1 MSEERTERRLL
12 ERFRANYL
20 GFVEAF
26 NRHDFEAAFAG
37 MPPDFVFDISGGG
50 LYERATGMIRGSS
63 GAVMHSR
70 EELIAFYR
78 DLLEEFPDWHVD
90 VEDFA
95 EPTPG
100 VVLVTHMVG
109 GSGRVS
115 GAPTARRITEVW
127 DMRSRPI
134 RISQHQDEAEAL
146 EAAGLSE

>member
-1 MSEERTERRLL
+1 MSEERIERRLL

-20 GFVEAF
+20 EFVEAF
-26 NRHDFEAAFAG
+26 NRHDFEAAFART
-37 MPPDFVFDISGGG
+37 PPDFVFDISGVG
-50 LYERATGMIRGSS
+50 LYEARAGMIRGSS
-63 GAVMHSR
+63 GAVMHGR

-78 DLLEEFPDWHVD
+78 DWFEAFPDWHLD

-100 VVLVTHMVG
+100 VILVTHMVG

-115 GAPTARRITEVW
+115 GVPTARRITEVW
-127 DMRSRPI
+127 DIRSRPI
-134 RISQHQDEAEAL
+134 RVSQHQDEAEAL

>member
-1 MSEERTERRLL
+1 MSEERIERRLL

-20 GFVEAF
+20 EFVDAL

-37 MPPDFVFDISGGG
+37 TPPDVVFDISGAG
-50 LYERATGMIRGSS
+50 LYAGMIRGSS

-70 EELIAFYR
+70 EELIAFFR
-78 DLLEEFPDWHVD
+78 DWFEEFPDWHVD

-134 RISQHQDEAEAL
+134 RISQHQDEDEAL

>member
-1 MSEERTERRLL
+1 MSEERIERHLL

-20 GFVEAF
+20 GSMEAF

-37 MPPDFVFDISGGG
+37 TPPDFVFDISGAG

-63 GAVMHSR
+63 GGVMHSR
-70 EELIAFYR
+70 EELIAFFR
-78 DLLEEFPDWHVD
+78 DWLEEFPDWHVD

-100 VVLVTHMVG
+100 VVLVTHVVG

-115 GAPTARRITEVW
+115 GAPIARRITEVW

-134 RISQHQDEAEAL
+134 RISQHQDQAEAL